1 MSDDTEVKELLK
13 ALLEQSRPPKPPPY
27 HNEYVQYQ
35 KPPPR
40 PPMSI
45 DRTNTAL
52 SIASHVKGY
61 IGGFIAITVT
71 VTMFYM
77 NTENTFGN
85 MDSRLTTLEDNQKKY
100 VQLEEDIEDLHD
112 SIVSLRNELRRLDDK
127 FEPYHSY
134 REPSKGNGE
143 KQSHPN
149 LYWKTPKMEKL

>member
-35 KPPPR
+35 KPPP
-40 PPMSI
+40 PMSI

-52 SIASHVKGY
+52 SIAGHVKGY

-85 MDSRLTTLEDNQKKY
+85 IDSRLTTLEDNQKKY

-127 FEPYHSY
+127 FEPYNQY
-134 REPSKGNGE
+134 RESPKSDGE
-143 KQSHPN
+143 KQSYSY
-149 LYWKTPKMEKL
+149 LYWKTPKMGKL